1 MIKGQKEIIHFS
13 DKKVIKIYNRPFTK
27 RIIECF
33 NDDPKTAGQIANS
46 ISFPK
51 EKIYYH
57 LKKLVSNDILYVTS
71 TDLVKGIEQKLFLP
85 TAKQF
90 KITKKEITGL
100 AVTKVDTETEISLA
114 PITASEKSLYAS
126 IKMSQYI
133 AKKRKLWI
141 Q

>member
-71 TDLVKGIEQKLFLP
+71 TDLVKGIEQKLFSP

-100 AVTKVDTETEISLA
+100 AVTKVDTETENSLA
-114 PITASEKSLYAS
+114 PITAIEK
-126 IKMSQYI
+126 INPKP
-133 AKKRKLWI
+133 
-141 Q
+141 